1 MQCSKAILVLL
12 MIPGSLCEALL
23 LIQGYTCEALGE
35 LLHLSGQ
42 VVVQGCFFLAQQCL
56 ADNDDAIVEFE

>member
-1 MQCSKAILVLL
+1 